1 MNMRQKKDK
10 EKSSKTYKD
19 INIVDLKQELAIQ
32 QAEKDRYIRR
42 KERLFE
48 KKKFISY
55 KHIEERI
62 SIEQEICL
70 LQKKIEEKDRE
81 IYLLNK
87 TKKTIE
93 EAINNMGS
101 LEKKVFYAHRYLGKS
116 LVEIAIELGHDYGYI
131 RNISSKADKK
141 MR

>member
-1 MNMRQKKDK
+1 MQQEK
-10 EKSSKTYKD
+10 EISGRICK
-19 INIVDLKQELAIQ
+19 NVNVVDLKQELVIQ
-32 QAEKDRYIRR
+32 KAEKDRYIRR
-42 KERLFE
+42 KERLLEE
-48 KKKFISY
+48 KKLISY
-55 KHIEERI
+55 QYIEKRI
-62 SIEQEICL
+62 SIENEIHL
-70 LQKKIEEKDRE
+70 LQNKIEEKDRE

-93 EAINNMGS
+93 EAIRHMGS

-116 LVEIAIELGHDYGYI
+116 LVEISIELGHDYGYI